1 MTRVIGV
8 NFRENGKVYFFKNN
22 DLELKV
28 GDNVIV
34 ETKLGKELGIVRTTV
49 REIDETKLEEPVKEV
64 IKIASKEDRKHHQEN
79 RKKEKEA
86 FKICE
91 EKIKEHKLEMN
102 LVETKYLFDNTKL
115 VFYFTAENRIDFR
128 ELVKD
133 LAAIFKTR
141 IELRQI
147 SIRDQVKRLGG
158 NGICGRELCCCSFLN
173 KFENVSIKMA
183 KEQNLSL
190 NVSKIA
196 GNCGRLMCCL
206 KYEQNV
212 YEDKMKKLPHPG
224 AIVKT
229 KDGEGTI
236 DTIEVLR
243 EIARVKL
250 KDENDNNYFRKYPVE
265 EIEVI
270 KDTKKKQT
278 DNTLNID
285 TKEDLK
291 ELEKIE
297 EMDKR
302 DKKNA
307 NSDDE

>member
-1 MTRVIGV
+1 MTDVIGI
-8 NFRENGKVYFFKNN
+8 NFRENGKIYFFNPAQ
-22 DLELKV
+22 LELKI
-28 GDNVIV
+28 GDKVLV
-34 ETKLGKELGIVRTTV
+34 ETKLGKELGTV
-49 REIDETKLEEPVKEV
+49 KTGIRKIDESKLSDPIKEI
-64 IKIASKEDRKHHQEN
+64 IKKATNEDEKHLADN
-79 RKKEKEA
+79 IKKEKEA
-86 FKICE
+86 LRICK
-91 EKIKEHKLEMN
+91 EKIKEHELEMN
-102 LVETKYLFDNTKL
+102 LVEAKYLFDNSKL
-115 VFYFTAENRIDFR
+115 IFYFTADYRIDFR
-128 ELVKD
+128 DLVKD
-133 LAAIFKTR
+133 LAAVFKTR

-147 SIRDQVKRLGG
+147 STRDQVKRLGG
-158 NGICGRELCCCSFLN
+158 NGVCGRELCCCSFLN
-173 KFENVSIKMA
+173 KFDNVSIKMA

-236 DTIEVLR
+236 DNVEVLR
-243 EIARVKL
+243 EIVRVKL
-250 KDENDNNYFRKYPVE
+250 KDEDENTYYRKYPVE

-270 KDTKKKQT
+270 KDTKKKQI
-278 DNTLNID
+278 DDSLNID
-285 TKEDLK
+285 SSEDLQ